1 MVLPA
6 FELLET
12 IAARTPVM
20 PIGNGYVYSEVFD
33 LKPTSGRRELKH
45 SSTQEVKN
53 GGCKVFDLE
62 ITGGY
67 ARVHEPGS

>member
-1 MVLPA
+1 MW
-6 FELLET
+6 
-12 IAARTPVM
+12 
-20 PIGNGYVYSEVFD
+20 NWYSEVFD

-62 ITGGY
+62 MTGGY
-67 ARVHEPGS
+67 TRVHEPGS

>member
-1 MVLPA
+1 
-6 FELLET
+6 
-12 IAARTPVM
+12 M
-20 PIGNGYVYSEVFD
+20 PIEKNTRPAGLGMLEGRCLYVYSEVFD

-62 ITGGY
+62 MTGGY
-67 ARVHEPGS
+67 TRVHEPGS